1 MCHQHLWDLYVFQI
15 VQILMVLS
23 TASLMVV
30 VGAGV
35 LTKRDPVVMDR
46 MRQVKD
52 RYKEKMYLSNDCG
65 QDFRLVIY

>member
-1 MCHQHLWDLYVFQI
+1 MFQI

-23 TASLMVV
+23 TASLMVG

-52 RYKEKMYLSNDCG
+52 RYKEKMYLSDV
-65 QDFRLVIY
+65 RSVMY